1 MAYRN
6 CQLAQLL
13 WRILGRLL
21 AGCRA
26 CFICKAERN
35 LSYIPIIGDAAAMSR
50 VCYQLRKCSAL
61 Q

>member
-21 AGCRA
+21 AGC
-26 CFICKAERN
+26 ICKAERN
-35 LSYIPIIGDAAAMSR
+35 LSNIPIIGDAAAMSR